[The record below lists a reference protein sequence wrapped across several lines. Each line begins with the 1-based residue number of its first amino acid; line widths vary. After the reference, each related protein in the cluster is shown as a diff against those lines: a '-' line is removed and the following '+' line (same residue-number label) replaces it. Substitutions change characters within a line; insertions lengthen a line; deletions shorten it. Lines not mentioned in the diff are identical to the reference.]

1 MNHYIAVFFPA
12 SEGGYSVQFPDVP
25 EAITQGRDL
34 AEAMTMAQDALGVI
48 LADYARAGEVF
59 PTPGGLRAAM
69 AWAEKESAAGNGID
83 RAKEILYPLIAA
95 PEIDETPVR
104 VMVSFTRR
112 DLSRIDEKARLAG
125 LPRSKF
131 LARAALGA

>member
-12 SEGGYSVQFPDVP
+12 SEGGYSVRFPDVP
-25 EAITQGRDL
+25 EAITQGHDL
-34 AEAMTMAQDALGVI
+34 AEAMAMARDALGVI
-48 LADYARAGEVF
+48 LADYARAGEKF
-59 PTPGGLRAAM
+59 PAPGGLRAAM
-69 AWAEKESAAGNGID
+69 AWAEKESADGHGID
-83 RAKEILYPLIAA
+83 QARETLYPVIPA
-95 PEIDETPVR
+95 PEVDETPVR

-112 DLSRIDEKARLAG
+112 DLSRIDERARRAG